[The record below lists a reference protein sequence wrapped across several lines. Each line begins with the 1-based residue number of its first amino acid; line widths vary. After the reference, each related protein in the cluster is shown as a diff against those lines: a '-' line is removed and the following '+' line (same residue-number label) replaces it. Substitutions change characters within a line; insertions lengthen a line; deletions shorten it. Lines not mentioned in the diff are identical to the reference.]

1 MGRNK
6 ANRSLTKAERK
17 RIKEGTTAFHADPSQ
32 AGKNAV
38 HAESLDSHIC
48 RDTRGLAQRRQNQTS
63 NNSWVHAILF
73 VVLVVIV
80 VSWAL
85 GY

>member
-6 ANRSLTKAERK
+6 FAGPLSKREKKLKEEGKFHLRPDGHTLTDGYFSQGEPQHK
-17 RIKEGTTAFHADPSQ
+17 RRMV
-32 AGKNAV
+32 AV
-38 HAESLDSHIC
+38 
-48 RDTRGLAQRRQNQTS
+48 DTRRPAQS

-73 VVLVVIV
+73 VVFAAIV